1 MNKIFNDRENAIQEM
16 AQPVSDPE
24 RRKILLAATSVAGG
38 TALAAASIP
47 FIISM
52 NPSER
57 ARAAGA
63 PLTVDFSHLAPGMQ
77 TTVEWRGKPVWI
89 LRRTDAMLK
98 SLQVPRHQAKLAD
111 PESDVKSQ
119 QPAYAQNTN
128 RSVKPEHLIVVSLCT
143 HLGCIPTFRPGVA
156 DKDLGADWDGG
167 YFCPC
172 HGSKFD
178 FSGRVYR
185 NVPAPT
191 NLVIPPHHYLSE
203 TTVTIGEDPGSS
215 KA

>member
-1 MNKIFNDRENAIQEM
+1 MDKTFDQSDDSEPGPERLI
-16 AQPVSDPE
+16 SDPE
-24 RRKILLAATSVAGG
+24 RRKLLLAATSVAGG
-38 TALAAASIP
+38 TALATASIP
-47 FIISM
+47 FIASM

-63 PLTVDFSHLAPGMQ
+63 PLKVDFANLAPGMQ

-98 SLQVPRHQAKLAD
+98 SLRDPRHLAKLAD
-111 PESDVKSQ
+111 PESNVKSQ
-119 QPAYAQNTN
+119 QPAYAQNNN
-128 RSVKPEHLIVVSLCT
+128 RSIKAEHLIVVSLCT
-143 HLGCIPTFRPGVA
+143 HLGCIPTFRPEVA
-156 DKDLGADWDGG
+156 DKGLSADWDGG

-178 FSGRVYR
+178 LAGRVYR

-191 NLVIPPHHYLSE
+191 NLVIPPHRYLGE
-203 TTVTIGEDPGSS
+203 TTVVIGENPGGD
-215 KA
+215 KV

>member
-1 MNKIFNDRENAIQEM
+1 MDKTFRNVDDVESGTKL
-16 AQPVSDPE
+16 PVSDPE
-24 RRKILLAATSVAGG
+24 RRKILLAATSAAGG

-47 FIISM
+47 FIASM

-63 PLTVDFSHLAPGMQ
+63 PLTVDFSHLAPGVQ

-98 SLQVPRHQAKLAD
+98 SLQDPRHQERLAD
-111 PESDVKSQ
+111 PGSDVKSQ
-119 QPAYAQNTN
+119 QPVYAQNTN

-143 HLGCIPTFRPGVA
+143 HLGCIPTFRPEVA

-172 HGSKFD
+172 HGSRFD
-178 FSGRVYR
+178 LAGRVYR

-191 NLVIPPHHYLSE
+191 NLVIPPHYYMNE
-203 TTVTIGEDPGSS
+203 TTVIIGEDPRGA